1 MNIKLTMISRKK
13 RRSKM
18 IHTRNCRTWLAF
30 VPVILALA
38 LLAGCVAKTANLW
51 GDPKTGLILQY
62 RMPENQVLKYQGSSG
77 MTMDM
82 EVMGQAMEIE
92 ADETLAFTVKSKG
105 LKENNYHLQVTIDSI
120 SMKIT
125 TPQGDLVPDL
135 SPVEGKS
142 FDMIFSPIGEEKDLS
157 SAESIE
163 YEVEPGT
170 ITNIASKFQAVFP
183 DFAGRPLKIGDTWT
197 TRTAITENSN
207 KSESLI
213 MLELLNTLEGFETV
227 DGMECVRIKAEF
239 TGTVEGKSE
248 PEPGVELDLEGEI
261 KGTDIW
267 YFAYKEGIFIK
278 TVSNGTADVT
288 ATASAQ
294 GVTIPMKRKFSG
306 EMVLLK

>member
-1 MNIKLTMISRKK
+1 
-13 RRSKM
+13 M
-18 IHTRNCRTWLAF
+18 IHTRNCRTWMAF
-30 VPVILALA
+30 VPVILAIA
-38 LLAGCVAKTANLW
+38 LLAGCAAKTANLW

-62 RMPENQVLKYQGSSG
+62 RMPENQVLKYQGSGG

-82 EVMGQAMEIE
+82 EVMGQTMEIE

-157 SAESIE
+157 GAESIE

-197 TRTAITENSN
+197 TRAAITENSN

-248 PEPGVELDLEGEI
+248 PEPGVELDLEGEV

-278 TVSNGTADVT
+278 TVSNGTADII

-294 GVTIPMKRKFSG
+294 GISIPMKREFNS
-306 EMVLLK
+306 EMVLIK